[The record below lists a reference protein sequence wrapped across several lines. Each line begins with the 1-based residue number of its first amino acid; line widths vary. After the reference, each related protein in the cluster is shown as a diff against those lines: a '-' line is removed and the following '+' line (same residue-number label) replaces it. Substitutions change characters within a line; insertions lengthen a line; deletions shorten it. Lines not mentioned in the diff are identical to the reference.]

1 MPLTKT
7 AALDETLVS
16 RVLTSFAEATDLYA
30 MFVDLKGN
38 SLMSSE
44 SGELPCFCQLIQST
58 PEGMRR
64 CRQAFERAG
73 RYSYSLG
80 ESYIY
85 SCHAGLVEWAAPIV
99 SDETGQAGTVIT
111 GQVSMWPLDDQA
123 IQEILEQIQDLNLDS
138 EEVTN
143 ALKEIDVIPGR
154 KVRALADM
162 LFAAAGQIM
171 HPGSE
176 ILQRRRLASEQ
187 QALLADTIQQKK
199 LSLDEETPKQTRHI
213 YPFEKEQE
221 LVGRVRLGD
230 RTGAREILNEILGD
244 ILFNSAG
251 QPAVIKA
258 RIMELLIVLS
268 RAAVEGGAKLDELLS
283 LDHRY
288 MEELAKIEPLDEL
301 CAWIVEVLDEFVDIV
316 YRSRDS
322 KYLPVLQNAADYIKE
337 NYARDLT
344 LEEVAQAVHISP
356 YYLSHLFKEELGVT
370 FIGYL
375 TKVRIEQAKILLLET
390 NLTIQQISYMVG
402 YQDSSYFT
410 KVFKKLEGR
419 TPTQFRR

>member
-1 MPLTKT
+1 
-7 AALDETLVS
+7 
-16 RVLTSFAEATDLYA
+16 
-30 MFVDLKGN
+30 
-38 SLMSSE
+38 
-44 SGELPCFCQLIQST
+44 
-58 PEGMRR
+58 
-64 CRQAFERAG
+64 
-73 RYSYSLG
+73 
-80 ESYIY
+80 
-85 SCHAGLVEWAAPIV
+85 
-99 SDETGQAGTVIT
+99 
-111 GQVSMWPLDDQA
+111 
-123 IQEILEQIQDLNLDS
+123 
-138 EEVTN
+138 
-143 ALKEIDVIPGR
+143 
-154 KVRALADM
+154 
-162 LFAAAGQIM
+162 M